1 MTKRKYFSWTD
12 EKRAELREFVNA
24 HSDIRE
30 AFKEAA
36 VLFGVSE
43 QSCVGA
49 YKYEPKRLIVTEV
62 DPSELEPRKTRIMES
77 TLKTST
83 VEPTELPKHIECEV
97 EVLPGTEDY
106 AIRHFGD
113 NAMMIKVGDT
123 VILLKLQ
130 ESPQPGFLVTIDN

>member
-12 EKRAELREFVNA
+12 EKRAELREFVNG

-43 QSCVGA
+43 QSCISA

-62 DPSELEPRKTRIMES
+62 DPSELEPRKTRIMEG
-77 TLKTST
+77 TLETFT
-83 VEPTELPKHIECEV
+83 QPRELPMYTECEIEILDGEEEYV
-97 EVLPGTEDY
+97 
-106 AIRHFGD
+106 IRHLGD
-113 NAMMIKVGDT
+113 KNLMIKVGGT

-130 ESPQPGFLVTIDN
+130 ESPKPGFLVTIDN